1 MRLLLIE
8 DSSRLRDLLTERVH
22 GVGWR
27 VDSVGSASEARS
39 SAAAISYDLI
49 LLDLGLPDYD
59 GLTLLMQLR
68 QDGLTAPVLV
78 ITARSGIDDRVNA
91 LDKGADDLLIKPFNH
106 LELLA
111 RCRALLRRTAS
122 HQLDVIEVGDLTF
135 EPSSGAA
142 RIAGEVMP
150 LSPRER
156 SVLEVLVRHAGQVVP
171 KEMLETKLSEVGDEI
186 STNAVEL
193 AISRLRRRLQAFETG
208 VALETVRGI
217 GYLLREVTADA

>member
-8 DSSRLRDLLTERVH
+8 DSPRLRDLLTERVH
-22 GVGWR
+22 GAGWR
-27 VDSVGSASEARS
+27 LDSVGDASQARTAC
-39 SAAAISYDLI
+39 AAVAYDLV

-59 GLTLLMQLR
+59 GLELLTQLR
-68 QDGLTAPVLV
+68 QDGLAAPILV

-91 LDKGADDLLIKPFNH
+91 LDKGADDFLIKPFNH

-111 RCRALLRRTAS
+111 RCRALLRRTTA
-122 HQLDVIEVGDLTF
+122 HMLDVVEVGALTF
-135 EPSSGAA
+135 EPASGAA
-142 RIAGEVMP
+142 RIAGEVLP

-156 SVLEVLVRHAGQVVP
+156 SLLEVLVRHAGQVVP
-171 KEMLETKLSEVGDEI
+171 KETLEMKLSEVGDEI

-193 AISRLRRRLQAFETG
+193 AVSRLRRRLLAFDTR

-217 GYLLREVTADA
+217 GYLLREAPAHA